1 MSEKRTYNLGR
12 RAETAAETR
21 QRLVEATAALHA
33 TRPISAVSLRDIAE
47 RAGVS
52 IGTAYHHFPTYL
64 DAVRAC
70 GAHTMAASPLPLE
83 SIFDGIDADSDS
95 HAEAL
100 EERVHVLVRE
110 LCAWY
115 GRNPWLEHVRAERSL
130 YPPVEEA
137 MSAAERGIEQLAR
150 VAAACTADEARTVA
164 ALADVAVYSSLLR
177 SGVPAGRVPGRITE
191 AIVAW
196 LRTRTTQRA
205 GRAARSVTRRRS
217 R

>member
-12 RAETAAETR
+12 RAEAAAETR

-33 TRPISAVSLRDIAE
+33 ERAISATSLRDIAE
-47 RAGVS
+47 RARVS

-70 GAHTMAASPLPLE
+70 GMHTMAASPLPPA
-83 SIFDGIDADSDS
+83 SIFDGLDALD
-95 HAEAL
+95 
-100 EERVHVLVRE
+100 ERVRVLVRE

-115 GRNPWLEHVRAERSL
+115 DRNPWLERARAERSV
-130 YPPVEEA
+130 YPPVEEGI
-137 MSAAERGIEQLAR
+137 STFERGIEQLAR
-150 VAAACTADEARTVA
+150 VATACTADEARTIA

-177 SGVPAGRVPGRITE
+177 ASVPAGRVPGRI
-191 AIVAW
+191 ADVIVAW
-196 LRTRTTQRA
+196 LRSRSTTRA
-205 GRAARSVTRRRS
+205 GRAARNVSRRRS

>member
-1 MSEKRTYNLGR
+1 MTDKRAYNLGR

-33 TRPISAVSLRDIAE
+33 ERGISATSLRDIAE

-52 IGTAYHHFPTYL
+52 VGTAYHHFPTYL

-70 GAHTMAASPLPLE
+70 GAHTMAASPLPDE
-83 SIFDGIDADSDS
+83 SIFDGVDAAD
-95 HAEAL
+95 
-100 EERVHVLVRE
+100 ERVHVFVRE
-110 LCAWY
+110 LCGWY
-115 GRNPWLEHVRAERSL
+115 DRNPWLERIRAERSA

-137 MSAAERGIEQLAR
+137 MAALETRTGQLAR
-150 VAAACTADEARTVA
+150 LAARCTADEARTVI
-164 ALADVAVYSSLLR
+164 ALADVAVYSSLIR
-177 SGVPAGRVPGRITE
+177 ARVPAGRVPGRIAE

-196 LRTRTTQRA
+196 LRTRTNT
-205 GRAARSVTRRRS
+205 VNKRRS